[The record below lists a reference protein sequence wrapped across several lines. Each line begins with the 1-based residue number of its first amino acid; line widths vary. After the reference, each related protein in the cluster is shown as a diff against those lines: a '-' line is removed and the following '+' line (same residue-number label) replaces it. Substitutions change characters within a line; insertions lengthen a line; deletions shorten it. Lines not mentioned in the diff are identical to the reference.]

1 MSRSSVPFD
10 QELEVKHAVRI
21 ETRILAEVIASV
33 ALAGVLYAIPFFQLP
48 QGGRVTLASMVPI
61 FFVALRRGPRVG
73 VLAGIVFGFVAL
85 TLDSFAFVVNPI
97 QVALDYPL
105 AFGAL
110 GLAGFFKKSPLIGV
124 AVGVVGR
131 FICHFISGLVFF
143 ATYAPAGEA
152 PAIYSA
158 VYNGSFLSIEFLM
171 TAIIIFLLQKQG
183 IMKLYM

>member
-1 MSRSSVPFD
+1 M
-10 QELEVKHAVRI
+10 KI
-21 ETRILAEVIASV
+21 ETKVLAEVIACI

-48 QGGRVTLASMVPI
+48 QGGRITLASMVPL
-61 FFVALRRGPRVG
+61 FFVALRRGPKVG
-73 VLAGIVFGFVAL
+73 IMAGIAFGFVAL

-110 GLAGFFKKSPLIGV
+110 GLSGFFKKSPIIGV

-158 VYNGSFLSIEFLM
+158 VYNGSFLSIEFVM
-171 TAIIIFLLQKQG
+171 TAIIIFVLEKRG

>member
-1 MSRSSVPFD
+1 M
-10 QELEVKHAVRI
+10 KI
-21 ETRILAEVIASV
+21 ETRILAEVVASI
-33 ALAGVLYAIPFFQLP
+33 ALAGVLYTVPFFQLP

-61 FFVALRRGPRVG
+61 FFVALRRGPKVG
-73 VLAGIVFGFVAL
+73 ILAGIVFGFVAL
-85 TLDSFAFVVNPI
+85 VLDSFAFVVSPI

-110 GLAGFFKKSPLIGV
+110 GLAGFFKKSPVLGVIVGV
-124 AVGVVGR
+124 AGR

-143 ATYAPAGEA
+143 AIYAPAGES

-158 VYNGSFLSIEFLM
+158 VYNGSFLSVELLM
-171 TAIIIFLLQKQG
+171 SAVIIFILQKRG

>member
-1 MSRSSVPFD
+1 
-10 QELEVKHAVRI
+10 VKI
-21 ETRILAEVIASV
+21 ETKILGETIVFI

-61 FFVALRRGPRVG
+61 FFVALRRGPKVG
-73 VLAGIVFGFVAL
+73 IVAGIAFGFVAL
-85 TLDSFAFVVNPI
+85 VLDSFAFVVNPV

-110 GLAGFFKKSPLIGV
+110 GLAGFFRKSPVLGVIVGV
-124 AVGVVGR
+124 AGR
-131 FICHFISGLVFF
+131 FVCHFISGLVFF
-143 ATYAPAGEA
+143 AMYAPAGEA

-158 VYNGSFLSIEFLM
+158 VYNGSFLSIELVM
-171 TAIIIFLLQKQG
+171 SAVIIFILEKRG